1 MKILLINDYCR
12 VLGGAELQMIA
23 LRDGLRALGHE
34 VRVFSSVVPRSSS
47 STSFAD
53 VHCYTLPDRL
63 QVLSMWNNPFAT
75 AALRQQLQ
83 QFAPDLVHLLMY
95 RWRLSPSIL
104 DALAGWRTILHIQ
117 TYDPICP
124 IGSKLL
130 PDGQACQHKAGQP
143 CRSNGCL
150 SSLAAPFLLR
160 AHEKNKGLW
169 ASFTRRIAISEW
181 QRKRLEADGF
191 PVDLVIPNGV
201 PLDEATTQP
210 PAGNPLL
217 VCASRLVREKGV
229 DHLLR
234 AFSLLAERHPNLHL
248 SIAGDGEDA
257 ENLKRTARAL
267 PGADRITW
275 LGYLERRHLKAA
287 FAGAWLQVVPGL
299 WEEPFGMATA
309 EAMMRGLPVVA
320 PSRGASAELLD
331 HGAVGFLYAN
341 GDANDLARVIEA
353 AIGDVNQLQRLGQA
367 ASERAHRNYGEQ
379 RMTQQFVELYEE
391 VLR

>member
-1 MKILLINDYCR
+1 
-12 VLGGAELQMIA
+12 MIA

-34 VRVFSSVVPRSSS
+34 VRVFSSVAPRSRNLSS
-47 STSFAD
+47 AAD

-75 AALRQQLQ
+75 AALRQELRR
-83 QFAPDLVHLLMY
+83 FAPDLVHLLMY

-104 DALAGWRTILHIQ
+104 DVLAGWRTILHIQ

-130 PDGQACQHKAGQP
+130 PDGQACQQQAGQP

-160 AHEKNKGLW
+160 AHEKNKSFW
-169 ASFTRRIAISEW
+169 TSFTRRIAISEW
-181 QRKRLEADGF
+181 QRRRLDLDGF

-201 PLDEATTQP
+201 PLDAPASQP

-217 VCASRLVREKGV
+217 VCASRLVREKGI

-234 AFSLLAERHPNLHL
+234 AFGLLAERHPNLHL
-248 SIAGDGEDA
+248 SIAGEGGDA
-257 ENLKRTARAL
+257 EALKRTAQRL
-267 PGADRITW
+267 PGAERITW
-275 LGYLERRHLKAA
+275 LGYLERRHLKEA

-320 PSRGASAELLD
+320 PARGASAELLAD
-331 HGAVGFLYAN
+331 GAVGFLYAN

-353 AIGDVNQLQRLGQA
+353 AIADVDQLKSIGQA
-367 ASERAHRNYGEQ
+367 ASERAHRHYGEQ
-379 RMTQQFVELYEE
+379 KMIQQFLQLYDE